1 MSDARPQREARPLGA
16 LVEDVSPVAVPGPA
30 VIAGRFVRLE
40 RLAPPRHAGAIHAA
54 NEGADWVWDYLG
66 YGPFPSS
73 AAYRLWQEQM
83 AALADPFFYAIVRE
97 GQALG
102 VAAFLRIEPA
112 HRVVEIGHI
121 QMAPPLQRSTAAS
134 EAIMLMVRWAIEA
147 GYRRVEW
154 KCDALN
160 APSRRAA
167 LRFGFSFEGI
177 FRQHLIVKGRNRD
190 TAWYAMTD
198 RDWPVIEARWKRW
211 LDPANFV
218 AEGRAIRRL
227 GEA

>member
-1 MSDARPQREARPLGA
+1 MSDARPQGEARPLGA
-16 LVEDVSPVAVPGPA
+16 FVADVSPVAVPGPV
-30 VIAGRFVRLE
+30 VIAGRFARLE
-40 RLAPPRHAGAIHAA
+40 RLDPSRHAATIHTA
-54 NEGADWVWDYLG
+54 NEGADWVWDYLS
-66 YGPFPSS
+66 YGPFSNL

-83 AALADPFFYAIVRE
+83 AAQVDPFFYAIVRE

-112 HRVVEIGHI
+112 DRVIEIGHI
-121 QMAPPLQRSTAAS
+121 QITPPLQRSTAAS
-134 EAIMLMVRWAIEA
+134 EAIMLMVRWAIAA
-147 GYRRVEW
+147 GYRRIEW

-167 LRFGFSFEGI
+167 LRYGFSFEGI

-198 RDWPVIEARWKRW
+198 REWPVIEARWKRW
-211 LDPANFV
+211 LDPVNFD

-227 GEA
+227 GEV